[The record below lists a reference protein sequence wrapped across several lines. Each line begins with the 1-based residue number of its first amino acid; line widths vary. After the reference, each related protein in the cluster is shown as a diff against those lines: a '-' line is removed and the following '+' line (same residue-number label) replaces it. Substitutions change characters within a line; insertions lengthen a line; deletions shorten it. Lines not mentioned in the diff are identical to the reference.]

1 MATIIK
7 AASPDSA
14 TGARTFAFDDLGDSG
29 ADHLDRVRRQ
39 AAEILAGAEQ
49 EAISIRRRA
58 EEQGRTAALEAAD
71 EVLEENVGRRLA
83 TLVSALH
90 GATDRIDATRA
101 EWLAHWERAAIRV
114 ATSIASRVIRR
125 EVERT
130 PEITLS
136 LVREALELAAGSADI
151 QLRLHPRDLS
161 ALGPHV
167 TQLAA
172 ELARLGKPE
181 IVADASIEP
190 GGCRIDTRHGV
201 IDQQFAAQLA
211 RIEQELT

>member
-1 MATIIK
+1 M
-7 AASPDSA
+7 
-14 TGARTFAFDDLGDSG
+14 
-29 ADHLDRVRRQ
+29 
-39 AAEILAGAEQ
+39 
-49 EAISIRRRA
+49 
-58 EEQGRTAALEAAD
+58 
-71 EVLEENVGRRLA
+71 
-83 TLVSALH
+83 
-90 GATDRIDATRA
+90 
-101 EWLAHWERAAIRV
+101 

-130 PEITLS
+130 PEITLT
-136 LVREALELAAGSADI
+136 LVREALELAAGSADV

-190 GGCRIDTRHGV
+190 GGCRIDTHHGF

-211 RIEQELT
+211 RIEQELN

>member
-1 MATIIK
+1 MAI
-7 AASPDSA
+7 
-14 TGARTFAFDDLGDSG
+14 
-29 ADHLDRVRRQ
+29 
-39 AAEILAGAEQ
+39 
-49 EAISIRRRA
+49 
-58 EEQGRTAALEAAD
+58 
-71 EVLEENVGRRLA
+71 RLA
-83 TLVSALH
+83 V
-90 GATDRIDATRA
+90 
-101 EWLAHWERAAIRV
+101 
-114 ATSIASRVIRR
+114 SIASRVIRR
-125 EVERT
+125 EVERS
-130 PEITLS
+130 PEITLT

-151 QLRLHPRDLS
+151 QLRLHPGDLS

-190 GGCRIDTRHGV
+190 GGCRIDTRHGA

>member
-7 AASPDSA
+7 AASLASPA
-14 TGARTFAFDDLGDSG
+14 AARNFAFDDLGDT
-29 ADHLDRVRRQ
+29 ADDHLERVRRQ

-49 EAISIRRRA
+49 EAIEIRRRA
-58 EEQGRTAALEAAD
+58 EEQGRAAALEAA
-71 EVLEENVGRRLA
+71 ELVLEEKVGRRLA
-83 TLVSALH
+83 TLVLALQ
-90 GATDRIDATRA
+90 AAVDRMEAARA
-101 EWLAHWERAAIRV
+101 EWLAHWERAAIRL
-114 ATSIASRVIRR
+114 ATGIAGRVIRR
-125 EVERT
+125 EVERS
-130 PEITLS
+130 PEITLT

-172 ELARLGKPE
+172 ELARLGRPE

-190 GGCRIDTRHGV
+190 GGCRIDTRHGA